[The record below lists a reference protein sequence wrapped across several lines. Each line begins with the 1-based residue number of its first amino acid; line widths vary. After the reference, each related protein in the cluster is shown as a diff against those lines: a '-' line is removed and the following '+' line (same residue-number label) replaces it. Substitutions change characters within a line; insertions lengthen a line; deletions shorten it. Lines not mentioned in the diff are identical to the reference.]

1 MARTVLAG
9 MVAAV
14 LATVPAAVAQPNLE
28 QSPPSRVDQSLL
40 IGLPL
45 VSSDGKS
52 VGQVTHVG
60 VDDGQAV
67 LIAEIDRP
75 MGIGADPVAIPAEMF
90 VNRGDHVE
98 LTMTAAQIRA
108 KLDRSKR

>member
-28 QSPPSRVDQSLL
+28 QSPPSRVDQSL

-52 VGQVTHVG
+52 IGQVTHVG

-75 MGIGADPVAIPAEMF
+75 LGIGADPVAIPAEMF